1 MPAFSW
7 VTPTFAT
14 SSHPPY
20 PICSAENWFVS
31 KMNALIEGPDWSS
44 SLVVLA
50 WDDFGGYYD
59 HLRPPTVDAYGLGV
73 RVPLLII
80 SPYAKHGYVSH
91 TVYSFES
98 VLKTFEEIAG
108 LAPLTD
114 RDRTAHDLLDSLDFT
129 PQAAP
134 PWILLPRTCTPV
146 PPKAQF
152 QQFLPAAERQAL
164 TYTLGLSMP
173 EIQRRHA
180 SRQLAQ
186 IAAERHVAV
195 ATLSQ
200 AMNDAVTQ
208 FVFGK
213 ELFGYATQE
222 EGDNI
227 RKTYEQTISQLIRA
241 KPGTPLTMPLPPY
254 RR

>member
-1 MPAFSW
+1 VGPS
-7 VTPTFAT
+7 
-14 SSHPPY
+14 
-20 PICSAENWFVS
+20 C
-31 KMNALIEGPDWSS
+31 ALHAAIPHRP
-44 SLVVLA
+44 VL
-50 WDDFGGYYD
+50 
-59 HLRPPTVDAYGLGV
+59 
-73 RVPLLII
+73 
-80 SPYAKHGYVSH
+80 YAKHGYVSH

-134 PWILLPRTCTPV
+134 PWILLRRTCTPV

-152 QQFLPAAERQAL
+152 QHLLPAAETQAL

-180 SRQLAQ
+180 TRQLAQ

-195 ATLSQ
+195 ATLSR
-200 AMNDAVTQ
+200 AMYDALTQ
-208 FVFGK
+208 FVFSE
-213 ELFGYATQE
+213 ELLGYVTRGEA
-222 EGDNI
+222 DSI
-227 RKTYEQTISQLIRA
+227 SKTYEQTISHLMTA
-241 KPGTPLTMPLPPY
+241 KPGTPLTLPLPPV
-254 RR
+254 